1 MNRNDNAQ
9 RRVQPNMDTLTGP
22 LLALALLV
30 IGSILIKA
38 IRDHAR
44 GTGGKWQPPIH
55 ETPAAAAPTPARSAT
70 ASTAETRAAE
80 KHTPP
85 A

>member
-1 MNRNDNAQ
+1 
-9 RRVQPNMDTLTGP
+9 MDTLIGP
-22 LLALALLV
+22 LLALALIV

-38 IRDHAR
+38 FRDRAR

-55 ETPAAAAPTPARSAT
+55 ETPAAAQPTPARSVTAT
-70 ASTAETRAAE
+70 NAEIQTAQ

>member
-1 MNRNDNAQ
+1 
-9 RRVQPNMDTLTGP
+9 MDYLTGP

-30 IGSILIKA
+30 IASILIKA

-44 GTGGKWQPPIH
+44 GTGGPWSPPIH
-55 ETPAAAAPTPARSAT
+55 EKPASAEPTPDRSAT
-70 ASTAETRAAE
+70 ASASVADAAQR
-80 KHTPP
+80 KTPP